1 MTKEADNEKFVRE
14 YQRRH
19 GLRVDGWAGEK
30 TWATL
35 TRSDDVYKNP
45 PKTNASASQSAID
58 LIHSFESFQE
68 NAYKDPGSKNGLPIT
83 IGWGSTSDLDGK
95 PIELGDK
102 WTRAYGDQK
111 FAKDLEKFSTA
122 VIEATGPSTQGQ
134 IDAMVSFAYN
144 VGIGAFKSSTLLKKH
159 KAGDLKGAAVEFG
172 RWVYND
178 GKVMNG
184 LVRRRDAERRLYES

>member
-1 MTKEADNEKFVRE
+1 MTDAKNQANESFVRWF
-14 YQRRH
+14 QSVA
-19 GLRVDGWAGEK
+19 GVRVDGWAGAETKRAAERLLTGQNTK
-30 TWATL
+30 T
-35 TRSDDVYKNP
+35 
-45 PKTNASASQSAID
+45 ASQAAID
-58 LIHSFESFQE
+58 LIHSFESFQG

-83 IGWGSTSDLDGK
+83 IGWGSTSDLDGN
-95 PIELGDK
+95 PIKLGDK

-111 FAKDLEKFSTA
+111 FAQDLAKLSA
-122 VIEATGPSTQGQ
+122 GVIEAAAPSTQSQ

-159 KAGDLKGAAVEFG
+159 KAGDYKGAAAEFG

-184 LVRRRDAERRLYES
+184 LVRRREAERKLYESD